1 MGRVNRIVIVGGG
14 QAGGQALDSLR
25 REGFDGRL
33 YLVTAEDSP
42 PYQRPPLSKDYLAG
56 SCGIDRVQLYPD
68 TFYSANSIELMPG
81 IEVDAID
88 PGARRIEF
96 GTGQRL
102 DYDRLLLATGSQARR
117 LGDLPGSRL
126 DGIHYLR
133 TIEDSDRIRAA
144 MRGAGRM
151 VVVGG
156 GYIGLEVASVAVE
169 AGLAVTVV
177 ESSPR
182 LLSRVATIE
191 LSRFY
196 ADLHR
201 RRGVELR
208 LGATVTGFRGARS
221 VCSVALSDGGEIPVD
236 LVVAGIGI
244 EPETG
249 LARGA
254 GLDCDNGIAVD
265 GRCRTSAPDV
275 FAAGDCTSQPNSYYG
290 RRVRLE
296 SVPNALEQAQA
307 AAAAMLGRERGRG
320 SEPWFWSDQHGVRLQ
335 MTGHA
340 EGRDRTV
347 MRESADSGS
356 FVAFHLRDGVL
367 IGADA
372 VDSMREFA
380 VCRRL
385 VAARSRPDPDALA
398 DPSVPVKALLRRSAV
413 DNAAD

>member
-1 MGRVNRIVIVGGG
+1 MGRTMRIVVVGGG
-14 QAGGQALDSLR
+14 QAGGQAVDSLR
-25 REGFDGRL
+25 RKGFDGEL
-33 YLVTAEDSP
+33 FLATAEDRL
-42 PYQRPPLSKDYLAG
+42 PYQRPPLSKEYLAG
-56 SCGIDRVQLYPD
+56 SCGIDRVQLFPES
-68 TFYSANSIELMPG
+68 FFAENSV
-81 IEVDAID
+81 EVLTGTEVVSVD
-88 PGARRIEF
+88 PGSHRIEF
-96 GTGQRL
+96 ASGGAL
-102 DYDRLLLATGSQARR
+102 DYDRLLLATGSRVRR
-117 LGDLPGSRL
+117 LDGLRGSRL
-126 DGIHYLR
+126 DGLHYLR
-133 TIEDSDRIRAA
+133 NVEDSDRIRAA
-144 MRGAGRM
+144 MKGAAK
-151 VVVGG
+151 VAIVGG

-182 LLSRVATIE
+182 LLSRVATPE
-191 LSRFY
+191 LSAFY

-208 LGATVTGFRGARS
+208 MGAIVTGFLGESAVEAVLLR
-221 VCSVALSDGGEIPVD
+221 DGSAIPAD

-249 LARGA
+249 LARSA
-254 GLDCDNGIAVD
+254 GIDCDNGIAVD
-265 GRCRTSAPDV
+265 GSCRASAPDV

-307 AAAAMLGRERGRG
+307 AAAAMLGRERGGG

-335 MTGHA
+335 MTGHS

-347 MRESADSGS
+347 MRGDGDSGS

-385 VAARSRPDPDALA
+385 VAARSRPDPEALA

-413 DNAAD
+413 DNASD